1 MTPYV
6 VFLGAFVLVQIGVG
20 VWVGRRVRDTSEFFV
35 AGRRLPARLV
45 FATFLAANIG
55 AGSTVGAAS
64 LGYSLGLSAWWW
76 NASAGLGSL
85 VLAAW
90 AGPRLWALAR
100 EHGFLTLGD
109 FLEWRFGRSVRGIA
123 GAVLW
128 VATLW
133 ILAAQL
139 IGASSILQ
147 AVAGLPRE
155 AGAVVGG
162 LVMVTY
168 FVAGGLLSSAWVN
181 LVQLA
186 VLLFGFAVAL
196 PIALHVVGG
205 WAGLHAAG
213 AAASPSRFDLMG
225 TGWWWLTTA
234 ATLVPSFI
242 VSPGLVQKAYGAASA
257 RAVRVGVGINGL
269 ALLVFALFPALLGMI
284 AHARHPGLPSPDLA
298 LPTLLAH
305 DLPSLVGAVA
315 LAAVFAA
322 EVSSADAV
330 LFMLATS
337 LSQDLYRRFVAP
349 AAPDGRVLLVA
360 RLAAVAGGVGAI
372 FIALAMPT
380 VVSSLLVFYSLLTVL
395 LFVPVV
401 AGLAVSR
408 AGTRDALVSMVA
420 GTLVLGTAHVV
431 TEGAGIAGWK
441 PPTLGLAAAVSAFVI
456 SLMTRRTA

>member
-1 MTPYV
+1 M
-6 VFLGAFVLVQIGVG
+6 
-20 VWVGRRVRDTSEFFV
+20 
-35 AGRRLPARLV
+35 

-109 FLEWRFGRSVRGIA
+109 FLDWRFGRSVRGIA
-123 GAVLW
+123 SAVLW
-128 VATLW
+128 IATLW

-155 AGAVVGG
+155 TGAIVGG

-186 VLLFGFAVAL
+186 VLLCGFGIAL
-196 PIALHVVGG
+196 PLALHGIGG
-205 WAGLHAAG
+205 WAGLRGAEG
-213 AAASPSRFDLMG
+213 AAPAARFELMG
-225 TGWWWLTTA
+225 AGWWWLTTA

-242 VSPGLVQKAYGAASA
+242 VSPGLVQKAYGASSA
-257 RAVRVGVGINGL
+257 RAVRLGVGINGL

-284 AHARHPGLPSPDLA
+284 AHAWHPALPSPDLA
-298 LPTLLAH
+298 LPTLLAR
-305 DLPSLVGAVA
+305 DAPPEVGAVA

-337 LSQDLYRRFVAP
+337 LSQDLYRRFIAP
-349 AAPDGRVLLVA
+349 AASDARVLLVA
-360 RLAAVAGGVGAI
+360 RSTAVVGGAAAI
-372 FIALAMPT
+372 LIALVMPT

-401 AGLAVSR
+401 AGLALPQ
-408 AGTRDALVSMVA
+408 AGTREALVSM
-420 GTLVLGTAHVV
+420 
-431 TEGAGIAGWK
+431 
-441 PPTLGLAAAVSAFVI
+441 AAVRSSWESFTWRPAAQGLGGGSRRRSAW
-456 SLMTRRTA
+456 RQR